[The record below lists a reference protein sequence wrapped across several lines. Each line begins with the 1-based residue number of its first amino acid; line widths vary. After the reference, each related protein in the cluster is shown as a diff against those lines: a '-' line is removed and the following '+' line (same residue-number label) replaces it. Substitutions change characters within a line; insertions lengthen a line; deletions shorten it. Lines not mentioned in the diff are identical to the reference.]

1 MKNLKF
7 IFLLLLIACT
17 NTTVSSL
24 MSEQNEKAYFAGGC
38 FWCMEPPFEAL
49 DGVIEATSGY
59 MGGSVENP
67 TYEEVTTGKTG
78 HAEVVEILYDPSVV
92 SYEELLEVFWRNIDP
107 TALNYQ
113 FADVGS
119 QYRTE
124 IFTVGEEQKRLAEE
138 SKVKLEESGK
148 FDKPIVTA
156 ISEAPQFY
164 IAEEYHQDFLQK
176 AKMHA
181 INFIQEQVVEKVS
194 SKILGETAKT
204 LKFYI
209 KLLSKLYYLSPNRR

>member
-1 MKNLKF
+1 MSYLK
-7 IFLLLLIACT
+7 ITLLLILISCSVTPVET
-17 NTTVSSL
+17 N
-24 MSEQNEKAYFAGGC
+24 MNEGYEKAYFAGGC
-38 FWCMEPPFEAL
+38 FWCMEPPFEDL

-78 HAEVVEILYDPSVV
+78 HAEVVEILYDPEIV

-113 FADVGS
+113 FADVGT

-124 IFTVGEEQKRLAEE
+124 IFTVGESQKKLAEK
-138 SKVKLEESGK
+138 SKVELGSSGK

-156 ISEAPQFY
+156 ITEAPVFY
-164 IAEEYHQDFLQK
+164 IAEEYHQDFYKKQSMRYQMYSQASGRKGYLE
-176 AKMHA
+176 
-181 INFIQEQVVEKVS
+181 NTW
-194 SKILGETAKT
+194 GED
-204 LKFYI
+204 
-209 KLLSKLYYLSPNRR
+209 

>member
-1 MKNLKF
+1 
-7 IFLLLLIACT
+7 
-17 NTTVSSL
+17 

-49 DGVIEATSGY
+49 DGVVGATSGY
-59 MGGSVENP
+59 MGGTTENP

-78 HAEVVEILYDPSVV
+78 HAEVVEILFDPSVV

-124 IFTVGEEQKRLAEE
+124 IFTVGDKQKKLAEE
-138 SKVKLEESGK
+138 SKIKLEESGK

-156 ISEAPQFY
+156 ITEAPTFY
-164 IAEEYHQDFLQK
+164 IAEEYHQDFYKKQSFRYQLYAK
-176 AKMHA
+176 ASGRKG
-181 INFIQEQVVEKVS
+181 FLE
-194 SKILGETAKT
+194 ETWGD
-204 LKFYI
+204 
-209 KLLSKLYYLSPNRR
+209 S